1 MPQLFAFIHFLFSL
15 QLSCIILKGI
25 RLLCTV
31 RIDPRLQLPT
41 VECCSGKRMLYWLPL
56 LSLVYLSRLLP
67 LLRVAPGLPQ
77 REGSYRELQ
86 RAMEELLFVEAIWGA
101 HEGFLY

>member
-1 MPQLFAFIHFLFSL
+1 M
-15 QLSCIILKGI
+15 LKGI

-41 VECCSGKRMLYWLPL
+41 VECGSGKRMLHWLPL
-56 LSLVYLSRLLP
+56 LYLSRLLA
-67 LLRVAPGLPQ
+67 LLRAAPGLPQ

-86 RAMEELLFVEAIWGA
+86 RAMEELLFIETIWGA
-101 HEGFLY
+101 HEGFLC